1 MKRPVRPSRPPFP
14 YPSKPSH
21 VDDCTPNESTCTSL
35 DSDSV
40 LNIHPDAAR
49 PAPVHTQCCDLS
61 TELCSPLTSNSGAQA
76 DQKNQIFAAAEAAP
90 LQVLLERPRPR
101 PRSRLSAPPVSSEVK
116 VQTLVKLR
124 EDGLATLAACAGANK
139 ANQEASQGKYLQ
151 ELLEAFSADNW
162 GFPEQR
168 SDSSEHSQSESEENE
183 EEGDEEDMATLKAR
197 IQAFEQQP
205 VADGGCGN
213 GDDRNCDTTKKPEP
227 RPRPRL
233 LAQPAKSVPPTVAP
247 KPKNFSQAPK
257 PASKLFLETSSLTPI
272 SADSCSSEGLETAE
286 TDQTANELAHSLS
299 PKLCSDVIPQPC
311 KKTEKPSLS
320 PKPSTET
327 LPPCTSVPVP
337 APRPAPSK
345 PETLPKPPP
354 RPAVTPRAS
363 IGAVNQE
370 KGTPAGNITPTLPPR
385 PSSGAQAETASDE
398 TQDALNKAG
407 KCCPPHW
414 YFLRIIGFTKNTNV
428 SKRALEVTYHFEK
441 KRNLLTSSSMN

>member
-21 VDDCTPNESTCTSL
+21 VDDTTPNESARTPL

-40 LNIHPDAAR
+40 LNIH

-61 TELCSPLTSNSGAQA
+61 TLTSNSGAPT
-76 DQKNQIFAAAEAAP
+76 DQTDQIFAAAEAATP
-90 LQVLLERPRPR
+90 PQGLPERPRPR

-124 EDGLATLAACAGANK
+124 EDGLATLAARAGANK
-139 ANQEASQGKYLQ
+139 ADQEVSQGKYLQ
-151 ELLEAFSADNW
+151 ELLEAFSADDW
-162 GFPEQR
+162 GFPEHR
-168 SDSSEHSQSESEENE
+168 SDSSVHSQSESEEDE

-205 VADGGCGN
+205 VADGVCGN
-213 GDDRNCDTTKKPEP
+213 GNNRNCDTTKKPEP

-233 LAQPAKSVPPTVAP
+233 QAQPAKSVPPTVAP

-257 PASKLFLETSSLTPI
+257 PSTKLFLETSALTPI
-272 SADSCSSEGLETAE
+272 SVDSCSSEGLETAE
-286 TDQTANELAHSLS
+286 TADQTANEPAHSLS

-311 KKTEKPSLS
+311 KKTEKPSVS
-320 PKPSTET
+320 PKPSAET

-345 PETLPKPPP
+345 PETQPKPPP
-354 RPAVTPRAS
+354 RPAVAPRAS

-370 KGTPAGNITPTLPPR
+370 KGTPAANITPALPPR
-385 PSSGAQAETASDE
+385 PSSGAQAETGSDE
-398 TQDALNKAG
+398 TQDALSKTG
-407 KCCPPHW
+407 KCCPPQWH
-414 YFLRIIGFTKNTNV
+414 FLRIIGFTKKQHICFK
-428 SKRALEVTYHFEK
+428 SKSSRSY
-441 KRNLLTSSSMN
+441 TSLMR

>member
-21 VDDCTPNESTCTSL
+21 VDDSTPNESTCTSL
-35 DSDSV
+35 DSDTV
-40 LNIHPDAAR
+40 LNIHPEAVR

-61 TELCSPLTSNSGAQA
+61 TELCSPLTSNSGAQT
-76 DQKNQIFAAAEAAP
+76 DQTDQIFAAAEAVTP
-90 LQVLLERPRPR
+90 PQVLLERPRPR

-124 EDGLATLAACAGANK
+124 EDGLATLAARAGANK
-139 ANQEASQGKYLQ
+139 ANQEVSQGKYLQ
-151 ELLEAFSADNW
+151 ELLEAFSADDW
-162 GFPEQR
+162 GFPEHR
-168 SDSSEHSQSESEENE
+168 SDSSEHSQSEGEENE
-183 EEGDEEDMATLKAR
+183 EEGNKEDMATLKAR

-213 GDDRNCDTTKKPEP
+213 GDDRICDTTKKPEP

-233 LAQPAKSVPPTVAP
+233 QAQPAKSVPPTVAP

-257 PASKLFLETSSLTPI
+257 PSTKLFLETSVLTPI
-272 SADSCSSEGLETAE
+272 SVNSCSSEGQETAE
-286 TDQTANELAHSLS
+286 TDQTANELAHSLP

-311 KKTEKPSLS
+311 KNTEKPSLR

-345 PETLPKPPP
+345 PETHPKPPL

-370 KGTPAGNITPTLPPR
+370 KGTPAGNITPTLPAR
-385 PSSGAQAETASDE
+385 PSSGARAETGSDE
-398 TQDALNKAG
+398 TQDTLNKAG

-414 YFLRIIGFTKNTNV
+414 YFPRIIGFTKNTNV
-428 SKRALEVTYHFEK
+428 
-441 KRNLLTSSSMN
+441 